1 MARKKPNIDL
11 AVTNLLKDRGE
22 FQNFVLQVIR
32 DTFIFTYVP
41 DSISLDVETQRLFTV
56 NLLNKR
62 FVIDILE
69 IDNIADYIDV
79 YLFGVKQPQD
89 RYSVFVVDT
98 NIVIEFNVDITRLPL
113 DVVASDFLV
122 KGKIV
127 EIE

>member
-11 AVTNLLKDRGE
+11 AVTTLLKDRGE

-41 DSISLDVETQRLFTV
+41 NSISLDVETQRLFTV

-89 RYSVFVVDT
+89 RYSVFVIDN

>member
-11 AVTNLLKDRGE
+11 AVTTLLKDRGE

-41 DSISLDVETQRLFTV
+41 DSISLDGETQRLFTV

-69 IDNIADYIDV
+69 IDNIADYVDV

-89 RYSVFVVDT
+89 RYSVFVIDN

>member
-89 RYSVFVVDT
+89 RYSVFVIDN

>member
-89 RYSVFVVDT
+89 RYSVFVIDT

>member
-11 AVTNLLKDRGE
+11 AVTTLLKDRGE

-89 RYSVFVVDT
+89 RYSVFVIDN